1 MEWEMLLG
9 LFYFN
14 SQPHEE
20 ADEER
25 EKNVQT
31 EVYFNSQPHEE
42 ADHSGN

>member
-20 ADEER
+20 ADMAPVMAAMR
-25 EKNVQT
+25 
-31 EVYFNSQPHEE
+31 
-42 ADHSGN
+42 